1 MRIHHEIMK
10 CPLILDITNHNHL
23 LIFGTN
29 RNTFIFYLW
38 GAKSAILSIL
48 EVKMRINY
56 EISENVPLILDL
68 TNHLIKFGINRNTLI
83 FFTCEVLKFA
93 ILSILKVKM
102 WINHEI
108 SENVFDLTNHLVK
121 FRTNRNTLIFYLG
134 GTKFDVQNEAKV
146 AQNRSKTFFE
156 HSEAVIST

>member
-1 MRIHHEIMK
+1 
-10 CPLILDITNHNHL
+10 
-23 LIFGTN
+23 
-29 RNTFIFYLW
+29 
-38 GAKSAILSIL
+38 
-48 EVKMRINY
+48 MRINY

-68 TNHLIKFGINRNTLI
+68 TNNLIKFGTNRNTLI
-83 FFTCEVLKFA
+83 FFTSEVLKFA

-108 SENVFDLTNHLVK
+108 SENVPLILDLTNHLVK

-134 GTKFDVQNEAKV
+134 GTKFEVQNEAKV

-156 HSEAVIST
+156 HSEAVISS